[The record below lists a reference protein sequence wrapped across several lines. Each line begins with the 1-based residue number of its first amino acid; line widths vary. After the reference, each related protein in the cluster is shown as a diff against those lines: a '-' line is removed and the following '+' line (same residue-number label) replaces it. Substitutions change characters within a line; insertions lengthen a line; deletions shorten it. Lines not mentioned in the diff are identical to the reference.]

1 MEKLNENKGY
11 MIAIVVVL
19 VFVSSLVTGYY
30 IITRLPPEGYSTINL
45 LDYQQKKAIDYP
57 ELLIINHNNTFNVY
71 VEVENHMGTSRLC
84 EVQLKITNETITILP
99 VPIDPV
105 NTFTETVENGE
116 NWETLATVS
125 VNQPGNYSVVFELWL
140 FDDNASA
147 FKFTYNYCVLHI
159 EVVNQ
164 T

>member
-1 MEKLNENKGY
+1 MEKLNENRGY
-11 MIAIVVVL
+11 MIAIAVVL

-45 LDYQQKKAIDYP
+45 LDYQQKKAINYP

-71 VEVENHMGTSRLC
+71 VEVENHMGTSQQC
-84 EVQLKITNETITILP
+84 EVRLKITNETITTLP
-99 VPIDPV
+99 VPIDPI
-105 NTFTETVENGE
+105 NTFTKTLQNGE
-116 NWETLATVS
+116 NWENLATVS
-125 VNQPGNYSVVFELWL
+125 INQPGNYSAVFELWL
-140 FDDNASA
+140 YDDKANA